1 MSGAQKLIK
10 LVAIALAVCLIVS
23 IIFGI
28 FMGITAIFSV
38 NGKDVVIY
46 DELVTLYESDESLS
60 GLDIDIG
67 ASKLVIKQGD
77 KFLVQTNN
85 SYVKC
90 SASLDKLIVKEDSYN
105 LSVLGS
111 DTAVVIYIPHLA
123 EFEIV
128 NIYTG
133 AGKVEVEKI
142 IAQSLNFEFGAG
154 EVTLQNVVA
163 KSIYMN
169 TGAGKV
175 TIGNGV
181 LENAHLDLG
190 VGETS
195 ITAKLLGTSTID
207 TGVGK
212 LKLNI
217 IGEAEDY
224 TISVSKG
231 LGKIDV
237 FGNNVKD
244 KSIIGMGENKIELSA
259 GIGDIEVNI
268 K

>member
-1 MSGAQKLIK
+1 MSSMQQLIK

-28 FMGITAIFSV
+28 FMGITAIFGIKES
-38 NGKDVVIY
+38 DVVIY
-46 DELVTLYESDESLS
+46 DELVTLYESDESLDV
-60 GLDIDIG
+60 LDININ

-77 KFLVQTNN
+77 KVLVQTNN

-90 SASLDKLIVKEDSYN
+90 SASLDKLIVKEESHGLVFD
-105 LSVLGS
+105 S
-111 DTAVVIYIPHLA
+111 DTVVIIYIPHFV
-123 EFEIV
+123 EFENV

-142 IAQSLNFEFGAG
+142 IAQNLNFEFGAG
-154 EVTLQNVVA
+154 EAILQNIVA
-163 KSIYMN
+163 KSVSMN

-175 TIGNGV
+175 IVENGV

-195 ITAKLLGTSTID
+195 ITAKFLGTSTID

-217 IGEAEDY
+217 IGESEDY
-224 TISVSKG
+224 TISVNKG